1 MAKLIFAEANAKT
14 RRLYGVPELAPYLQ
28 GRKEVYSL
36 DMPSGYTCPGANLCK
51 SMAVVGENGKATI
64 QDGPACQFRCFAA
77 SQEVL
82 YPPCRKNRHHNMALI
97 RGAKGSQ
104 EIAKLIL
111 ASLPHNAG
119 VVRLHVG
126 GDFFRLAYLKAMIQ
140 VAKSR
145 PDVLFYG
152 YTKSLHFVKRVGGA
166 SALPPNLRLTLSIGG
181 KYDSLIPQLVG
192 MRTVKVVLTEEEAQ
206 KEGLELDH
214 DDSKAVLQG
223 GNFALLVHGS
233 QPAGSVAGKMVYR
246 YRRKMGGFGQYGR

>member
-1 MAKLIFAEANAKT
+1 MAQLKLKFSEANAKT
-14 RRLYGVPELAPYLQ
+14 RRLYGIPELTPYLQ
-28 GRKEVYSL
+28 GHKEVYSL

-82 YPPCRKNRHHNMALI
+82 YPPCRQNRHHNMQLI
-97 RGAKGSQ
+97 SRAKGSQ
-104 EIAKLIL
+104 EIAKLVL
-111 ASLPHNAG
+111 ASLPKNAG

-126 GDFFRLAYLKAMIQ
+126 GDFFRLAYLRAMIE

-145 PDVLFYG
+145 QDILFYG
-152 YTKSLHFVKRVGGA
+152 YTKSLHFVKQVGGA
-166 SALPPNLRLTLSIGG
+166 SALPPNFRLTLSMGG
-181 KYDSLIPQLVG
+181 KYDKLIPQLG
-192 MRTVKVVLTEEEAQ
+192 MRTVKVVLTEDEAQ

-233 QPAGSVAGKMVYR
+233 QPSGSIAGKMVY
-246 YRRKMGGFGQYGR
+246 